1 VDLDTDSLG
10 KDIVVV
16 VVVVVVVDI
25 PDLGNAMLEAV
36 LQLQGIPDIRVV

>member
-10 KDIVVV
+10 KDIVV

-36 LQLQGIPDIRVV
+36 LQLQGILDIRVV

>member
-10 KDIVVV
+10 KDIVV

>member
-10 KDIVVV
+10 KDT